1 MQAHARVWILLEA
14 NQKKNKKLSFMIRIS
29 FDDICV
35 RSQGLPMLHQS
46 FQNMFMCLDV
56 DSVTT
61 VFAALLMERKI
72 LIRSKVGQDRA

>member
-1 MQAHARVWILLEA
+1 MYGFYLKRT
-14 NQKKNKKLSFMIRIS
+14 KKRIRNYHFMIRIS